1 MTTAIEGMAITTT
14 TAGMVAAITMSLDEE
29 DGLLEV
35 LLLLLLELLGGGVQ
49 SGHLLGGNLMIIE
62 VIDLLRV
69 TREVTSSVMVATVF
83 NALQLKYSQVLLA
96 AKSTQMS

>member
-14 TAGMVAAITMSLDEE
+14 TDGMVAAVTMMLDEE

-35 LLLLLLELLGGGVQ
+35 SQ
-49 SGHLLGGNLMIIE
+49 AGHLLCGNSMITE

-69 TREVTSSVMVATVF
+69 TREVPSSVMVATVF
-83 NALQLKYSQVLLA
+83 NTLQLKYSQVLIA
-96 AKSTQMS
+96 SKSTETL